1 MSDIYCFVRLRL
13 EYRINTL
20 LAFFMNITKVGRRGQ
35 ISIPRNIR
43 QTLNLQE
50 GDRLAFIQRGNEV
63 VLQPLHQTLADFR
76 GGVPVSKPQ
85 DLNTIRQEVFNTESY
100 RTTDS

>member
-1 MSDIYCFVRLRL
+1 
-13 EYRINTL
+13 
-20 LAFFMNITKVGRRGQ
+20 MNIIKVGRRGQ

-63 VLQPLHQTLADFR
+63 ILQPLHQTLKDFR
-76 GGVPVSKPQ
+76 GSVPVSELQ
-85 DLNTIRQEVFNTESY
+85 DFKAIRQEVLNAQSY
-100 RTTDS
+100 RTSDS

>member
-1 MSDIYCFVRLRL
+1 MKIS
-13 EYRINTL
+13 NAQPSL
-20 LAFFMNITKVGRRGQ
+20 LVSKSFSAFMNITKVGRRGQ

-63 VLQPLHQTLADFR
+63 VLQPLHQT
-76 GGVPVSKPQ
+76 
-85 DLNTIRQEVFNTESY
+85 
-100 RTTDS
+100 

>member
-1 MSDIYCFVRLRL
+1 
-13 EYRINTL
+13 
-20 LAFFMNITKVGRRGQ
+20 MNIIKVGRRGQ

-50 GDRLAFIQRGNEV
+50 GDRLAFIQRGDEV

-76 GGVPVSKPQ
+76 GSVPVNKPQ
-85 DLNTIRQEVFNTESY
+85 DFNAIRQEVLNTRSY
-100 RTTDS
+100 RKTDS